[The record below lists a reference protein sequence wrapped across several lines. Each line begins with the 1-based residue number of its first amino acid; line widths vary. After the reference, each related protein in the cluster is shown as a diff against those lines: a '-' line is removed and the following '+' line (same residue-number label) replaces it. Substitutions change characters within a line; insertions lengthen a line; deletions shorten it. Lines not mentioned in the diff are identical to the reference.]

1 MAVMTEPVRKRVD
14 RDRAALAERQAKREA
29 KLAAEAAEAE
39 RERIAGA
46 GVLWLDEPVWRGT
59 LRIVGVS
66 TEAQREEVLAGVR
79 SLGGGMG
86 TPAPGRPAEA
96 RERNRL
102 RVGAGEG
109 RTAEAA
115 DAAGG
120 APAVARRS
128 ERGGEAA

>member
-79 SLGGGMG
+79 
-86 TPAPGRPAEA
+86 
-96 RERNRL
+96 
-102 RVGAGEG
+102 
-109 RTAEAA
+109 
-115 DAAGG
+115 
-120 APAVARRS
+120 
-128 ERGGEAA
+128 